1 MRKSN
6 YTILTCFLLFANFIS
21 YLFSTIVCEIFEIR
35 KKRISRMAVEWFL
48 RVSLP
53 LYFSLIYEKQ
63 TMCYFTYEYCA
74 IKLCGCI
81 VWRVILFSVLKNTIA
96 ILPIHQHPLETLTGT
111 DLVAGPWRAPGWA
124 GNSQGHLWLC
134 CRDKR
139 QECNIW
145 SCRGCD
151 QEKVK
156 YVYWWGESE
165 TRESSELGSRKK
177 TNKKTP
183 EKWHTASTMGKVKGF
198 RTQSLRHT
206 FMVACYVKDPF

>member
-1 MRKSN
+1 MQKSN
-6 YTILTCFLLFANFIS
+6 YTILTCFLLFANSIS

-35 KKRISRMAVEWFL
+35 KKKEFREWLLNGFL
-48 RVSLP
+48 GCPCLCIF
-53 LYFSLIYEKQ
+53 LWYMKKQ
-63 TMCYFTYEYCA
+63 TMCYFTYEDCA

-81 VWRVILFSVLKNTIA
+81 VWGVILFSVLKNTIA
-96 ILPIHQHPLETLTGT
+96 ILPIHQHPPENLTGS
-111 DLVAGPWRAPGWA
+111 DLVAGPWRAPGRA

-134 CRDKR
+134 CRKR

-145 SCRGCD
+145 NCEGCD

-156 YVYWWGESE
+156 YVYWWGEIE
-165 TRESSELGSRKK
+165 TRESSELGNRKK

-183 EKWHTASTMGKVKGF
+183 EKWHTGSTMGKVKGF

-206 FMVACYVKDPF
+206 LMVACYVKDPF